1 MTAFPKIVA
10 TALAA
15 ASAAPAAAQYPYP
28 YPQQPY
34 PPGYPYQTYP
44 YQQPYGGTVVDQVL
58 NQLLGN
64 YNVNERQAIRSCAR
78 AAIGRAQA
86 QYRGYGYNQGYGGY
100 PPGYAQPYGYG
111 YNQGIAAP
119 MMRVTAITDVE
130 RRSYGLRVRGLID
143 TGMYG
148 YNPNYNRGYA
158 AGDLKFRCSV
168 DYRGYVSDVRVDRN
182 DEWRRY

>member
-1 MTAFPKIVA
+1 MTSFPRI
-10 TALAA
+10 LAA
-15 ASAAPAAAQYPYP
+15 AASVCCAAAPAAAQYPYP

-58 NQLLGN
+58 NQLLGG
-64 YNVNERQAIRSCAR
+64 YNVNDRTAIRACAR

-86 QYRGYGYNQGYGGY
+86 QYQGYGGY

-111 YNQGIAAP
+111 YGYNQGFAAP

-130 RRSYGLRVRGLID
+130 RRTYGLRVRGLID

-148 YNPNYNRGYA
+148 YNRNYNQGYA
-158 AGDLKFRCSV
+158 AGDLKFRCTV

-182 DEWRRY
+182 GDWRRY